1 MTLLSDPGQKE
12 NEHDF
17 RNPDR
22 RKDCQALHLQVGRRM
37 PLQPVQLQE
46 LQLLSRRGPRP

>member
-1 MTLLSDPGQKE
+1 MISVTLIDTKTAE
-12 NEHDF
+12 I
-17 RNPDR
+17 
-22 RKDCQALHLQVGRRM
+22 LHLQVAGRL